1 MACSGPDRI
10 PNPNTPGPGSAI
22 HHHLLHSMELG
33 LAFPELLVYLLQKAD
48 CLTIIVPFSTRS
60 THGNP
65 DRYVYDIGRDPQ
77 LLPYL
82 GDFDI
87 FPMTDNAFH
96 LCLLRYRSLHTAF

>member
-1 MACSGPDRI
+1 MKIALPLQDPIGHPA
-10 PNPNTPGPGSAI
+10 PKLQAPGSAI
-22 HHHLLHSMELG
+22 YQHLPHGMEFG

-48 CLTIIVPFSTRS
+48 CLTIIVLFSTRA

-82 GDFDI
+82 GDVDI
-87 FPMTDNAFH
+87 LPMTDNAFH
-96 LCLLRYRSLHTAF
+96 LFLLR